1 MQEKKLR
8 KPDFLFE
15 VSWEVCNKIG
25 GIHTVLTSKLHSVDS
40 DLRNSHVF
48 IGPDLIKENEVNLEF
63 VEDMQIFKSWK
74 KHAADEGLIIRIGR
88 WNIEGKPIVF
98 LVDYT
103 RFFSEKNRIFSA
115 FWEDYHLDSLPGRW
129 DYIEANL
136 FGYAAGKAIHSFVN
150 YHKAFTK
157 SSIAHFHE
165 WMSGAGLLYLRK
177 HCPHVGCVFT
187 THATIIGRC
196 IAGNNMRLYDN
207 MANYNPD
214 NISNEFN
221 VRARYSLEK
230 NAALAS
236 DSFTT
241 VSDITAKECEH
252 FLGRLPDVIT
262 PNGFRITR
270 EVSRDR
276 QGRAVMTKVAEALLQ
291 LKLSDDVLF
300 IATSGRYEFKN
311 KGIDLFIQALGEIN
325 RTGSRREIVVFM
337 FIPAGSQGPSRE
349 LLHNIQSPD
358 KPVPIT
364 NRFLTHNLEDHYH
377 DRILQSVSENG
388 ICNSENDS
396 VKVIFVPSY
405 MNGKDGIFNLHY
417 YDLLTDVD
425 LTVFPSYYEPWGY
438 TPLESLAY
446 GTPTVT
452 TTLAGFGIWVKNEF
466 EHHPSVYIV
475 ERTDSN
481 MSDVVRQLSDII
493 LEQSE
498 ISDVRSKELKQN
510 TKEIAAK
517 ASWDSFIKYYNIA
530 YSTALAK
537 AAERYAN
544 YKLTEK
550 MEETQPYI
558 VSIPRDNANWYSMIV
573 HRTIPERLRPLD
585 ELSRNLWWSW
595 NQEAVNL
602 FKSVNE
608 NYWKKAEYNPIML
621 LDMVSYQEFKD
632 LENNEE
638 FVHKLNHV
646 YSLFIQYM
654 EAKEQIRTKSK
665 IAYFSMEYGLHSSL
679 KIYSGGLGI
688 LAGDYLKEASDK
700 GLNLVGLGLL
710 YKYGYFK
717 QKLSSLGDQ
726 VSEYEAQSFDKIP
739 ISPVRDEEGNWISV
753 EIAFPGRMLHAKVWR
768 VDIGRTELY
777 LLDTDIEN
785 NIEEDRAI
793 THHLYG
799 GDWENRLKQEILLGI
814 GGIRALT
821 KLGIDADVFH
831 CNEGHAAMIGFER
844 IHHLMQKY
852 SLKFYEAREVVR
864 ASSLFTTH
872 TPVPAGHDSFDE
884 SLLRK
889 YISHYPERFHI
900 SWERIVGL
908 GRMNPVDTNEKFS
921 MSCLAVNLSQEVNG
935 VSWLHGKVTR
945 EMFERMF
952 PGYLPEELF
961 IGYVT
966 NGVHYPTWTAPVWKD
981 LYNKTFGPDFAKHH
995 YDKSCFRNIQD
1006 VHNEIIWNIR
1016 NKLKIKLIDHIKNW
1030 ISSQNDINYYSPRE
1044 IVEIKETLDPA
1055 KLTIG
1060 FARRFATY
1068 KRAHLLFSNLEQL
1081 NDIVNSTDHPVQFI
1095 FAGKAHPADRAG
1107 QDLIKKIVEIS
1118 KYPQFLG
1125 KILFLENYDME
1136 LAAKMVRGVDIWLNT
1151 PTRPLEAS
1159 GTSGEKA
1166 VMNGVMHFSVLD
1178 GWWVEGYQ
1186 SDAGWALPIN
1196 SAYANNDF
1204 QNEMD
1209 AETIYSIIENEIT
1222 ELYYERNTSGIPIR
1236 WVERIK
1242 NSIEKVASNFTT
1254 NRMMNDYEEKY
1265 YNKLQKRSE
1274 EMCANDFSLAREITD
1289 WKYKVLKEWEGVE
1302 VISVKRPDME
1312 KEPILLGKEYEA
1324 EVLISMGLLNPED
1337 IGVEIL
1343 LAKQTSDFKKTIVMQ
1358 TEFSICARQTGE
1370 AMYRIKFVPTVS
1382 GTFFSAIR
1390 IYAKNPNLPHRQD
1403 FCLVK
1408 WV

>member
-1 MQEKKLR
+1 MHALDE
-8 KPDFLFE
+8 
-15 VSWEVCNKIG
+15 
-25 GIHTVLTSKLHSVDS
+25 
-40 DLRNSHVF
+40 DLRNAHIF
-48 IGPDLIKENEVNLEF
+48 IGPDLIKENEANPEF
-63 VEDMQIFKSWK
+63 IEDVQVFKSWK
-74 KHAADEGLIIRIGR
+74 GHAADEGLTVRIGR
-88 WNIEGKPIVF
+88 WNIEGKPTVF

-103 RFFSEKNRIFSA
+103 RFFSEKDRIFSA
-115 FWEDYHLDSLPGRW
+115 FWEDCHLDSLPGRW
-129 DYIEANL
+129 DYIEACL
-136 FGYAAGKAIHSFVN
+136 FGYAAGRAIQSFVN
-150 YHKAFTK
+150 YHKAF
-157 SSIAHFHE
+157 IRQPVAHFHE
-165 WMSGAGLLYLRK
+165 WMSGAGLLYLWK
-177 HCPHVGCVFT
+177 HSPGIACVFT
-187 THATIIGRC
+187 THATVIGRC
-196 IAGNNMRLYDN
+196 IAGNGMPLYDS
-207 MANYNPD
+207 MDSYNPD
-214 NISNEFN
+214 SASHDFN
-221 VRARYSLEK
+221 VRARYSLER
-230 NAALAS
+230 NSALAA
-236 DSFTT
+236 DCFTT

-270 EVSRDR
+270 QADAGRR
-276 QGRAVMTKVAEALLQ
+276 GRAAMTAVAEALLQ
-291 LKLSDDVLF
+291 VKLPDNVLF
-300 IATSGRYEFKN
+300 IGTSGRYEFKN
-311 KGIDLFIQALGEIN
+311 KGIDVLIQSLGEIN
-325 RTGSRREIVVFM
+325 RAGNGRETVVFL

-349 LLHNIQSPD
+349 LLHNIQYPDSPI
-358 KPVPIT
+358 PVT
-364 NRFLTHNLEDHYH
+364 NRFLTHNLDDHYH
-377 DRILQSVSENG
+377 DRILQSISENG
-388 ICNSENDS
+388 ISNSEKDA

-417 YDLLTDVD
+417 YDLLADMD

-446 GTPTVT
+446 GVPTVT

-466 EHHPSVYIV
+466 QHSPSVSII

-481 MSDVVRQLSDII
+481 MQEVVARLSEII
-493 LEQSE
+493 LEQCTR
-498 ISDVRSKELKQN
+498 SDVKIEEVKQN
-510 TKEIAAK
+510 TGEIAGK
-517 ASWDSFIKYYNIA
+517 ASWNSFIKYYNTA
-530 YSTALAK
+530 YSTALEK
-537 AAERYAN
+537 AAERYLN
-544 YKLTEK
+544 NKSSDK
-550 MEETQPYI
+550 MEETHPYT
-558 VSIPRDNANWYSMIV
+558 VSIPRDNMTWHSMIV

-595 NQEAVNL
+595 NQEAVDL
-602 FKSVNE
+602 FRSISGTYWIKS
-608 NYWKKAEYNPIML
+608 EYNPIMM

-632 LENNEE
+632 LENSED
-638 FVHKLNHV
+638 FVRKLNSV
-646 YSLFIQYM
+646 YNTFVQYM
-654 EAKEQIRTKSK
+654 SHKETVAKQSR

-700 GLNLVGLGLL
+700 KVNIVGVGLL

-726 VSEYEAQSFDKIP
+726 VSEYEAQSFDKVP
-739 ISPVRDEEGNWISV
+739 VSPVRDDDGNWIAI
-753 EIAFPGRMLHAKVWR
+753 EMAFPGRMLHAKVWKAD
-768 VDIGRTELY
+768 VGRTELY

-785 NIEEDRAI
+785 NSEEDRAI

-814 GGIRALT
+814 GGIRALN
-821 KLGIDADVFH
+821 KLGIIADVYH

-908 GRMNPVDTNEKFS
+908 GRMNPADAGEKFS

-935 VSWLHGKVTR
+935 VSQLHGKVTR

-952 PGYLPEELF
+952 PGYLAEELF

-966 NGVHYPTWTAPVWKD
+966 NGVHYPTWTAPAWKD
-981 LYNKTFGPDFAKHH
+981 MHNHIFGPDFARHN
-995 YDKSCFRNIQD
+995 YDISCFGNIQNVD
-1006 VHNEIIWNIR
+1006 NEVIWSIR
-1016 NKLKIKLIDHIKNW
+1016 NKLKSKLINHIKEW
-1030 ISSQNDINYYSPRE
+1030 ISSRNDINYYSPRE
-1044 IVEIKETLDPA
+1044 IVEIKETLDSA
-1055 KLTIG
+1055 KLTVG

-1068 KRAHLLFSNLEQL
+1068 KRAHLLFSNLDQL
-1081 NDIVNSTDHPVQFI
+1081 NDIVNSPQHPVQFI
-1095 FAGKAHPADRAG
+1095 FAGKAHPADREG

-1151 PTRPLEAS
+1151 PTRPMEAS

-1178 GWWVEGYQ
+1178 GWWVEGYK

-1196 SAYANNDF
+1196 AVYASSDF
-1204 QNEMD
+1204 QNELD
-1209 AETIYSIIENEIT
+1209 AETVYSIIDNEISP
-1222 ELYYERNTSGIPIR
+1222 LYYERNTAGIPVQWIA
-1236 WVERIK
+1236 RIK

-1265 YNKLQKRSE
+1265 YNRLQERSKRLTDDS
-1274 EMCANDFSLAREITD
+1274 FKLAREITD
-1289 WKYKVLKEWEGVE
+1289 WKYKVLKEWESVE
-1302 VISVKRPDME
+1302 AVSVKRPDME
-1312 KEPILLGKEYEA
+1312 KEPILLGKEYEL
-1324 EVLISMGLLNPED
+1324 EVMVATGLLNPED

-1343 LAKQTSDFKKTIVMQ
+1343 LAKQAGDVKTVFMHE
-1358 TEFSICARQTGE
+1358 EFSVFSRRTGE
-1370 AMYRIKFVPTVS
+1370 ATYRLKFVPTAS

-1390 IYAKNPNLPHRQD
+1390 IYAKNPALPHRQD

-1408 WV
+1408 WI

>member
-1 MQEKKLR
+1 MYSLDE
-8 KPDFLFE
+8 
-15 VSWEVCNKIG
+15 
-25 GIHTVLTSKLHSVDS
+25 H
-40 DLRNSHVF
+40 LRNSHVF

-63 VEDMQIFKSWK
+63 IEDTQIFKSWK
-74 KHAADEGLIIRIGR
+74 NHLADEGLIIRTGR

-103 RFFSEKNRIFSA
+103 RFFSEKDRIFSE
-115 FWEDYHLDSLPGRW
+115 FWEDYRLDSLPGRW

-136 FGYAAGKAIHSFVN
+136 FGYAAGKVIQSFVN

-157 SSIAHFHE
+157 SPLAHFHE

-177 HCPHVGCVFT
+177 YSPNVACVFT

-196 IAGNNMRLYDN
+196 IAGNDMPLYEN
-207 MANYNPD
+207 IANYNPD
-214 NISNEFN
+214 NISHNFN

-230 NAALAS
+230 NSALAS
-236 DSFTT
+236 DCFTT
-241 VSDITAKECEH
+241 VSDITAKECEY
-252 FLGRLPDVIT
+252 FLGRTPDVIT

-270 EVSRDR
+270 EVNSSKK
-276 QGRAVMTKVAEALLQ
+276 GRAVMTKVAEALLQ
-291 LKLSDDVLF
+291 VKLSENALF
-300 IATSGRYEFKN
+300 VGTSGRYEYKN
-311 KGIDLFIQALGEIN
+311 KGIDLFIKSLGDIN
-325 RTGSRREIVVFM
+325 RAGSSREIVVFI
-337 FIPAGSQGPSRE
+337 FVPAGSQGPSRE
-349 LLHNIQSPD
+349 LLHNIQNPD
-358 KPVPIT
+358 NPVPVT
-364 NRFLTHNLEDHYH
+364 NRFLTHNLDDHYH
-377 DRILQSVSENG
+377 DRILQSISENG
-388 ICNSENDS
+388 ISNSEENS

-405 MNGKDGIFNLHY
+405 MNGKDGVFNLHY
-417 YDLLTDVD
+417 YDLLTDMD

-446 GTPTVT
+446 RTPTVT

-466 EHHPSVYIV
+466 ENHPSVQII

-481 MSDVVRQLSDII
+481 TPEVVACLSEII
-493 LEQSE
+493 LEQCAM
-498 ISDVRSKELKQN
+498 SDVRIEELKQN
-510 TKEIAAK
+510 TRDVANK
-517 ASWDSFIKYYNIA
+517 ASWDNFIKYYDTA
-530 YSTALAK
+530 YSIALAK
-537 AAERYAN
+537 AKERYSGH
-544 YKLTEK
+544 KIIEK

-558 VSIPRDNANWYSMIV
+558 VSIPRDNANWHSMIV

-585 ELSRNLWWSW
+585 ELSRNIWWSW

-602 FKSVNE
+602 FKSINE
-608 NYWKKAEYNPIML
+608 VHWKKSEYNPIMM
-621 LDMVSYQEFKD
+621 LDLVSYQEFKD

-646 YSLFIQYM
+646 YKLFVQYM
-654 EAKEQIRTKSK
+654 SNKEDIQKKTK

-700 GLNLVGLGLL
+700 EVNLVGVGLL

-717 QKLSSLGDQ
+717 QKLSSAGDQ

-739 ISPVRDEEGNWISV
+739 ISPVRDEDGNWISV

-785 NIEEDRAI
+785 NIEEDRAV

-814 GGIRALT
+814 GGIRALE
-821 KLGIDADVFH
+821 KLGIKADVYH

-852 SLKFYEAREVVR
+852 NLKFYEAREVVR

-889 YISHYPERFHI
+889 YISHYPERFHV
-900 SWERIVGL
+900 SWERIIGL
-908 GRMNPVDTNEKFS
+908 GRMNPVDGNEKFS

-935 VSWLHGKVTR
+935 VSQLHGKVTR
-945 EMFERMF
+945 EMLEKMF

-966 NGVHYPTWTAPVWKD
+966 NGVHYPTWTAPIWKD
-981 LYNKTFGPDFAKHH
+981 LYNKTFGADFANHH

-1016 NKLKIKLIDHIKNW
+1016 NKLKSKLITHIKNW
-1030 ISSQNDINYYSPRE
+1030 ISNQNDLNYYSPRE

-1081 NDIVNSTDHPVQFI
+1081 NDIVNHPVRPVQFI
-1095 FAGKAHPADRAG
+1095 FAGKAHPADKAG

-1166 VMNGVMHFSVLD
+1166 VMNGVLHFSVLD
-1178 GWWVEGYQ
+1178 GWWVEGYRD
-1186 SDAGWALPIN
+1186 DAGWALPIN
-1196 SAYANNDF
+1196 SIYANNDF
-1204 QNEMD
+1204 QNELD

-1222 ELYYERNTSGIPIR
+1222 TLYYDRNSSGIPVQWIS
-1236 WVERIK
+1236 RIK

-1265 YNKLQKRSE
+1265 YNKLQKRSKE
-1274 EMCANDFSLAREITD
+1274 LIADDFKLAREITD
-1289 WKYKVLKEWEGVE
+1289 WKYKALKEWESVE
-1302 VISVKRPDME
+1302 VISVERPDME
-1312 KEPILLGKEYEA
+1312 KEPILLGKEYEV
-1324 EVLISMGLLNPED
+1324 EVMLVTGLLNPED

-1343 LAKQTSDFKKTIVMQ
+1343 LAKQSGETKTIVMQ
-1358 TEFSICARQTGE
+1358 TEFNITSRRTGE
-1370 AMYRIKFVPTVS
+1370 ATYKIKFVPTAS
-1382 GTFFSAIR
+1382 GTFLSAIR
-1390 IYAKNPNLPHRQD
+1390 IYAKNPNTPHRQD

>member
-1 MQEKKLR
+1 
-8 KPDFLFE
+8 
-15 VSWEVCNKIG
+15 
-25 GIHTVLTSKLHSVDS
+25 LTSKLYALDEG
-40 DLRNSHVF
+40 LKNAHVF
-48 IGPDLIKENEVNLEF
+48 IGPDLIKENEVNIEF
-63 VEDMQIFKSWK
+63 AEDAQIFKSWK
-74 KHAADEGLIIRIGR
+74 NHAANEGLIVRIGR

-103 RFFSEKNRIFSA
+103 RFFEEKDKIFSA
-115 FWEDYHLDSLPGRW
+115 FWEDYRLDSLPGRW

-136 FGYAAGKAIHSFVN
+136 FGYAAGRVIRSFVN
-150 YHKAFTK
+150 YHKAFAK
-157 SSIAHFHE
+157 NAIAHFHE
-165 WMSGAGLLYLRK
+165 WMSGAGLLYLQK
-177 HCPHVGCVFT
+177 HSPNVACVFT
-187 THATIIGRC
+187 THATVVGRC
-196 IAGNNMRLYDN
+196 IAGNDMPLYDN
-207 MANYNPD
+207 MAGYNPD
-214 NISNEFN
+214 AVSRDFN

-230 NAALAS
+230 NAALAA
-236 DSFTT
+236 DCFTT
-241 VSDITAKECEH
+241 VSDITAKECEY
-252 FLGRLPDVIT
+252 FLGRVPDVIT
-262 PNGFRITR
+262 PNGFRITM
-270 EVSRDR
+270 EVNTDKR
-276 QGRAVMTKVAEALLQ
+276 GRAVMNRVAEALLQ
-291 LKLSDDVLF
+291 TKPAENAVF
-300 IATSGRYEFKN
+300 VGTSGRYEFKN
-311 KGIDLFIQALGEIN
+311 KGLDLFIRALGEIN
-325 RTGSRREIVVFM
+325 RAGSPREIIVFI
-337 FIPAGSQGPSRE
+337 FVPAGSQGPSRE
-349 LLHNIQSPD
+349 LLHNLQYPDSPI
-358 KPVPIT
+358 PVT
-364 NRFLTHNLEDHYH
+364 NRFITHNLDDHYH

-388 ICNSENDS
+388 ISNSEADK

-417 YDLLTDVD
+417 YDLLVDMD

-446 GTPTVT
+446 GVPTVT

-466 EHHPSVYIV
+466 AHSPAVSVI

-481 MSDVVRQLSDII
+481 VPDVVARLSERI
-493 LEQSE
+493 LEQCSMP
-498 ISDVRSKELKQN
+498 DVRIEELRRN
-510 TKEIAAK
+510 TKEVADR
-517 ASWDSFIKYYNIA
+517 ASWDGFIKYYNTA
-530 YSTALAK
+530 YSVALEKTAA
-537 AAERYAN
+537 RYSTH
-544 YKLTEK
+544 KLTEK
-550 MEETQPYI
+550 MEETHPYI
-558 VSIPRDNANWYSMIV
+558 VSIPKDNVNWHRMIV
-573 HRTIPERLRPLD
+573 HRTIPELLRPLD

-602 FKSVNE
+602 FKSINE
-608 NYWKKAEYNPIML
+608 DHWKKSEYNPIMM
-621 LDMVSYQEFKD
+621 LDMVSYQKFKD
-632 LENNEE
+632 LENNGE
-638 FVHKLNHV
+638 FVNKLNHV
-646 YSLFIQYM
+646 YNLFVQYM
-654 EAKEQIRTKSK
+654 SHKEETRKKSR

-700 GLNLVGLGLL
+700 KVNIVGVGLL

-717 QKLSSLGDQ
+717 QKLSSAGDQ
-726 VSEYEAQSFDKIP
+726 VSEYEEQSFDKIP
-739 ISPVRDEEGNWISV
+739 VSSVRDEDGNWISI
-753 EIAFPGRMLHAKVWR
+753 EIAFPGRMLHAKVWK
-768 VDIGRTELY
+768 VDVGRTELY

-785 NIEEDRAI
+785 NIEEDRTI

-814 GGIRALT
+814 GGIRALE
-821 KLGIDADVFH
+821 KLGIEADVYH

-844 IHHLMQKY
+844 MHHLMQKHN
-852 SLKFYEAREVVR
+852 LKFYEAREVVR

-889 YISHYPERFHI
+889 YISHYPERFHV

-908 GRMNPVDTNEKFS
+908 GRMNPGDAGEKFS
-921 MSCLAVNLSQEVNG
+921 MSCLAVNLSQDVNG

-945 EMFERMF
+945 EMLEPMF

-966 NGVHYPTWTAPVWKD
+966 NGVHYPTWTAPIWKD
-981 LYNKTFGPDFAKHH
+981 LYNKTFGPDFAGHN
-995 YDKSCFRNIQD
+995 YDKSCFKNIRN
-1006 VHNEIIWNIR
+1006 VSSEIIWNIR
-1016 NKLKIKLIDHIKNW
+1016 NKLRNKLIAHIKNW

-1044 IVEIKETLDPA
+1044 IVEIKETLDPE

-1068 KRAHLLFSNLEQL
+1068 KRAHLLFSNLDQL
-1081 NDIVNSTDHPVQFI
+1081 NDIVNHPLRPVQFV
-1095 FAGKAHPADRAG
+1095 FAGKAHPADKAG

-1178 GWWVEGYQ
+1178 GWWVEGYE

-1196 SAYANNDF
+1196 AAYANNDF
-1204 QNEMD
+1204 QNELD

-1222 ELYYERNTSGIPIR
+1222 MLYYERNANNIPEQWIA
-1236 WVERIK
+1236 RIK

-1265 YNKLQKRSE
+1265 YNKLRKRSE
-1274 EMCANDFSLAREITD
+1274 ELIADDFKLAREITD
-1289 WKYKVLKEWEGVE
+1289 WKYKVLKEWESVE
-1302 VISVKRPDME
+1302 MVSVKRPDME

-1324 EVLISMGLLNPED
+1324 EVIVSTGLLTPED

-1343 LAKQTSDFKKTIVMQ
+1343 LAEQSGDIKTIVMQ
-1358 TEFSICARQTGE
+1358 TEFGIFSRRTGE
-1370 AMYRIKFVPTVS
+1370 ATYRIKFAPTVS

>member
-1 MQEKKLR
+1 MQEEKLR
-8 KPDFLFE
+8 RPDFLFE

-25 GIHTVLTSKLHSVDS
+25 GIHTVLTSKLYAVDES
-40 DLRNSHVF
+40 LRNTHVF
-48 IGPDLIKENEVNLEF
+48 IGPDLIKENEANPEF
-63 VEDMQIFKSWK
+63 IEDTQIFKSWK
-74 KHAADEGLIIRIGR
+74 NQAADEGLVIRTGR

-103 RFFSEKNRIFSA
+103 RFFSEKDRIFSE
-115 FWEDYHLDSLPGRW
+115 FWEDYRLDSLPGRW

-136 FGYAAGKAIHSFVN
+136 FGYAAGRAIRSFVN
-150 YHKAFTK
+150 YHRAFTRNP
-157 SSIAHFHE
+157 IAHFHE

-177 HCPHVGCVFT
+177 YSPNVACVFT

-196 IAGNNMRLYDN
+196 IAGNDMPLYEN
-207 MANYNPD
+207 IASYNPD
-214 NISNEFN
+214 SISSDFN

-230 NAALAS
+230 NSALAS
-236 DSFTT
+236 DCFTT

-252 FLGRLPDVIT
+252 FLGRIPDVIT
-262 PNGFRITR
+262 PNGFRVTR
-270 EVSRDR
+270 EANTGRK
-276 QGRAVMTKVAEALLQ
+276 GRAVMTGVAEALLQ
-291 LKLSDDVLF
+291 VKLSDNVF
-300 IATSGRYEFKN
+300 FAGTSGRYEFKN
-311 KGIDLFIQALGEIN
+311 KGIDLFIKSLGDIN
-325 RTGSRREIVVFM
+325 RIGGNREIVVFI
-337 FIPAGSQGPSRE
+337 FVPAGSQGPSRE
-349 LLHNIQSPD
+349 LLHNIQYPDSPI
-358 KPVPIT
+358 PIT
-364 NRFLTHNLEDHYH
+364 NRFITHNLEDHYH
-377 DRILQSVSENG
+377 DRILQAISENG
-388 ICNSENDS
+388 LSNSEKDS

-405 MNGKDGIFNLHY
+405 MNGKDGVFNLHY
-417 YDLLTDVD
+417 YDLLTDMD

-446 GTPTVT
+446 GVPTVT
-452 TTLAGFGIWVKNEF
+452 TTLAGFGVWVKNEIGDS
-466 EHHPSVYIV
+466 PSVFVI

-481 MSDVVRQLSDII
+481 IPEVVAKLSEII
-493 LEQSE
+493 LEQCSLP
-498 ISDVRSKELKQN
+498 DVRIEELKQN
-510 TKEIAAK
+510 TKEVAGR
-517 ASWDSFIKYYNIA
+517 ASWNNFIKYYSIA
-530 YSTALAK
+530 YSSALEK
-537 AAERYAN
+537 AAERYIN
-544 YKLTEK
+544 HKITEK

-558 VSIPRDNANWYSMIV
+558 VSIPRDSANWHSMIV

-608 NYWKKAEYNPIML
+608 THWKKSEYNPIMM

-646 YSLFIQYM
+646 HDMFTRYM
-654 EAKEQIRTKSK
+654 SEKENILKKNR

-700 GLNLVGLGLL
+700 EVNLVGVGLL

-717 QKLSSLGDQ
+717 QKLSSSGDQ

-739 ISPVRDEEGNWISV
+739 ISPVRDDDGNWISV

-785 NIEEDRAI
+785 NIDEDRAI

-814 GGIRALT
+814 GGIRALK
-821 KLGIDADVFH
+821 KLGIESDVYH

-844 IHHLMQKY
+844 IHLLMQKH

-889 YISHYPERFHI
+889 YISHYPERFHV

-908 GRMNPVDTNEKFS
+908 GRMNPADTNEKFS

-935 VSWLHGKVTR
+935 VSRLHGKVTR
-945 EMFERMF
+945 EMLEKMF
-952 PGYLPEELF
+952 PGYLSEELF

-966 NGVHYPTWTAPVWKD
+966 NGVHYPTWTAPIWKE

-995 YDKSCFRNIQD
+995 YDKSCFRHIQD

-1016 NKLKIKLIDHIKNW
+1016 NKLKTKLINHIKNW

-1081 NDIVNSTDHPVQFI
+1081 NDIVNNPARPVQFI
-1095 FAGKAHPADRAG
+1095 FAGKAHPADKAG

-1178 GWWVEGYQ
+1178 GWWVEGYR

-1196 SAYANNDF
+1196 SVYANNDF
-1204 QNEMD
+1204 QNELD

-1222 ELYYERNTSGIPIR
+1222 TLYYKRNAGGIPVQWIA
-1236 WVERIK
+1236 RIK

-1265 YNKLQKRSE
+1265 YNKLQKRSQE
-1274 EMCANDFSLAREITD
+1274 LIADDFKLAREITD
-1289 WKYKVLKEWEGVE
+1289 WKYKVLKEWESVE
-1302 VISVKRPDME
+1302 VVSVKRPDME

-1324 EVLISMGLLNPED
+1324 EVMISTGLLNPED

-1343 LAKQTSDFKKTIVMQ
+1343 LAKQSGDIKTIVMQ
-1358 TEFSICARQTGE
+1358 TEFNISSCMTGE
-1370 AMYRIKFVPTVS
+1370 ATYRIKFVPTAS

-1390 IYAKNPNLPHRQD
+1390 IYAKNPDLPHRQD

>member
-1 MQEKKLR
+1 MQDKEAL

-25 GIHTVLTSKLHSVDS
+25 GIHTVLTSKMYSLDEE
-40 DLRNSHVF
+40 LRNTHVF

-63 VEDMQIFKSWK
+63 TEDTLIFKSWK
-74 KHAADEGLIIRIGR
+74 NHAADEGLIIRIGR

-103 RFFSEKNRIFSA
+103 RFFEEKDRIFSS

-136 FGYAAGKAIHSFVN
+136 FGYAAGRVIRSFVN
-150 YHKAFTK
+150 YHKAFARNA
-157 SSIAHFHE
+157 IAHFHE
-165 WMSGAGLLYLRK
+165 WMSGAGLLYLQK
-177 HCPHVGCVFT
+177 HSPNVACVFT
-187 THATIIGRC
+187 THATVIGRS
-196 IAGNNMRLYDN
+196 IAGNNMPLYDN
-207 MANYNPD
+207 IETYNPD
-214 NISNEFN
+214 NISRDFN

-230 NAALAS
+230 NSALAA
-236 DSFTT
+236 DCFTT
-241 VSDITAKECEH
+241 VSEITARECEH
-252 FLGRLPDVIT
+252 FLGRIPDVVT
-262 PNGFRITR
+262 PNGFRITKQT
-270 EVSRDR
+270 EP
-276 QGRAVMTKVAEALLQ
+276 GGTGKAVMIRIAEALLQ
-291 LKLSDDVLF
+291 IKLSEDAIF
-300 IATSGRYEFKN
+300 IGTSGRYEFKN
-311 KGIDLFIQALGEIN
+311 KGLDLFIKALGDVN
-325 RTGSRREIVVFM
+325 KAAPPKEIVVFI
-337 FIPAGSQGPSRE
+337 FVPAGSQGPSRE
-349 LLHNIQSPD
+349 LLHNLQYPENPIT
-358 KPVPIT
+358 IT
-364 NRFLTHNLEDHYH
+364 NRFVTHNLDDHYH
-377 DRILQSVSENG
+377 DLILKSISENG
-388 ICNSENDS
+388 VSNSEKDR
-396 VKVIFVPSY
+396 VKIIFVPSY

-417 YDLLTDVD
+417 YDLLSDMD

-446 GTPTVT
+446 GVPTVT

-466 EHHPSVYIV
+466 GHSPAVSII

-481 MSDVVRQLSDII
+481 IAEVVTQLTKRIIEQCLMSDV
-493 LEQSE
+493 ETA
-498 ISDVRSKELKQN
+498 ELKQN
-510 TKEIAAK
+510 AKEVADR
-517 ASWDSFIKYYNIA
+517 ASWENFIKYYNTA
-530 YSTALAK
+530 YSVALNK
-537 AAERYAN
+537 TAERCLN
-544 YKLTEK
+544 NKLIEK
-550 MEETQPYI
+550 MEETHPYV
-558 VSIPRDNANWYSMIV
+558 VSIPRDSIHWQSIIV
-573 HRTIPERLRPLD
+573 QRTIPERLRPLD

-602 FKSVNE
+602 FKSINE
-608 NYWKKAEYNPIML
+608 DYLQKTEYNPIRML
-621 LDMVSYQEFKD
+621 DLVSYQEFKD
-632 LENNEE
+632 LENSEE
-638 FVHKLNHV
+638 FVQKLNYV
-646 YSLFIQYM
+646 YDSFMRYM
-654 EAKEQIRTKSK
+654 SEKNNIAKKSR

-700 GLNLVGLGLL
+700 KLNLVAVGLL

-717 QKLSSLGDQ
+717 QKLSSSGDQ

-739 ISPVRDEEGNWISV
+739 VSPVRDGDGNWISI
-753 EIAFPGRMLHAKVWR
+753 EIAFPGRMLHARVWKVD
-768 VDIGRTELY
+768 VGRTELY

-785 NIEEDRAI
+785 NIDEDRAI

-814 GGIRALT
+814 GGIRALE
-821 KLGIDADVFH
+821 KLGIEANVYH

-844 IHHLMQKY
+844 IHRLMQKY
-852 SLKFYEAREVVR
+852 NLKFYEAREVVR

-884 SLLRK
+884 SLMRK
-889 YISHYPERFHI
+889 YISHYPERFHV

-908 GRMNPVDTNEKFS
+908 GRMNPADTNEKFS

-945 EMFERMF
+945 EMFDKMF

-966 NGVHYPTWTAPVWKD
+966 NGVHYPTWTAPIWKD
-981 LYNKTFGPDFAKHH
+981 LYDKAFGPDFARHH
-995 YDKSCFRNIQD
+995 YDKSCFKNIQD
-1006 VHNEIIWNIR
+1006 INNEIIWNIR
-1016 NKLKIKLIDHIKNW
+1016 NLLKSKLIMHIKDW
-1030 ISSQNDINYYSPRE
+1030 ISNQNDINYYSPRE
-1044 IVEIKETLDPA
+1044 IVEITETLDPS

-1068 KRAHLLFSNLEQL
+1068 KRAHLLFSNLDQL
-1081 NDIVNSTDHPVQFI
+1081 NDIVNSPERPVQFI
-1095 FAGKAHPADRAG
+1095 FAGKAHPADKAG

-1178 GWWVEGYQ
+1178 GWWVEGYK

-1196 SAYANNDF
+1196 AVYANNDF
-1204 QNEMD
+1204 QNELD

-1222 ELYYERNTSGIPIR
+1222 PLYYRRNGNNIPAQWIA
-1236 WVERIK
+1236 RIK

-1254 NRMMNDYEEKY
+1254 NRMMNDYEEQY
-1265 YNKLQKRSE
+1265 YNKLQKRSQE
-1274 EMCANDFSLAREITD
+1274 LIADDFKLVREITD
-1289 WKYKVLKEWEGVE
+1289 WKYKVLKEWESVE
-1302 VISVKRPDME
+1302 IVSVERPDME
-1312 KEPILLGKEYEA
+1312 KEAILLGKEYEA
-1324 EVLISMGLLNPED
+1324 EVVISTGLLSPED
-1337 IGVEIL
+1337 IGVEML
-1343 LAKQTSDFKKTIVMQ
+1343 LAEQSGDSKTIVMQ
-1358 TEFSICARQTGE
+1358 TEFNIFSRSTGE
-1370 AMYRIKFVPTVS
+1370 AKYRIKFVPTVS

>member
-1 MQEKKLR
+1 MHEGRLQS
-8 KPDFLFE
+8 PDFLFE
-15 VSWEVCNKIG
+15 VSWEVCNKVG
-25 GIHTVLTSKLHSVDS
+25 GIHTVLTSKMYAVDE
-40 DLRNSHVF
+40 DLRNAHVF
-48 IGPDLIKENEVNLEF
+48 IGPDLIKENEINLEF
-63 VEDMQIFKSWK
+63 IEDTQIFKSWK
-74 KHAADEGLIIRIGR
+74 NRAADEGLVIRVGR

-103 RFFSEKNRIFSA
+103 RFFSEKDKIFSA
-115 FWEDYHLDSLPGRW
+115 FWEDYYLDSLPGRW

-136 FGYAAGKAIHSFVN
+136 FGYVAGRVIQSFVN

-157 SSIAHFHE
+157 RAIAHFHE
-165 WMSGAGLLYLRK
+165 WMSGAGLLYLKK
-177 HCPHVGCVFT
+177 HSPNVACVFT

-196 IAGNNMRLYDN
+196 IAGNNMPLYDN
-207 MANYNPD
+207 IANYNPD
-214 NISNEFN
+214 SISHDFN

-230 NAALAS
+230 NSALAA
-236 DSFTT
+236 DCFTT

-270 EVSRDR
+270 KANTKRK
-276 QGRAVMTKVAEALLQ
+276 GRSVMTKVAEALLQ
-291 LKLSDDVLF
+291 TKLSDDVFF
-300 IATSGRYEFKN
+300 IGTSGRYEYKN
-311 KGIDLFIQALGEIN
+311 KGIDLFIRALGEIN
-325 RTGSRREIVVFM
+325 RAGSKREIVVFM

-349 LLHNIQSPD
+349 LLHNIQYPD
-358 KPVPIT
+358 NPIPVT
-364 NRFLTHNLEDHYH
+364 NKFITHNLDDYYH
-377 DRILQSVSENG
+377 DRILQSISENG
-388 ICNSENDS
+388 ISNSERDT

-405 MNGKDGIFNLHY
+405 MNENDGIFNLHY
-417 YDLLTDVD
+417 YDLLTDMD

-446 GTPTVT
+446 GVPTVT

-466 EHHPSVYIV
+466 ETSPSVTVI

-481 MSDVVRQLSDII
+481 IPYVVARLSEII
-493 LEQSE
+493 LEQCALT
-498 ISDVRSKELKQN
+498 DVRIAELKQN
-510 TKEIAAK
+510 TKEVANK
-517 ASWDSFIKYYNIA
+517 ASWDSFIQYYNTA
-530 YSTALAK
+530 YSIALEK
-537 AAERYAN
+537 AAERYSIN
-544 YKLTEK
+544 KLSEK

-558 VSIPRDNANWYSMIV
+558 VSIQRDNINWHSMIV
-573 HRTIPERLRPLD
+573 HRIVPERLRPLD

-595 NQEAVNL
+595 NQEAINL
-602 FKSVNE
+602 FKSINE
-608 NYWKKAEYNPIML
+608 AHWKKSEYNPIMM

-632 LENNEE
+632 LENNED
-638 FVHKLNHV
+638 FVQKLNHV
-646 YSLFIQYM
+646 YNLFVKYM
-654 EAKEQIRTKSK
+654 SQKEEIRQTNR

-700 GLNLVGLGLL
+700 KVNLVGVGLL

-717 QKLSSLGDQ
+717 QKLSSSGDQ

-739 ISPVRDEEGNWISV
+739 VSPVRDDEGNWISV

-768 VDIGRTELY
+768 ADVGRTELY

-785 NIEEDRAI
+785 NIDEDRSI

-814 GGIRALT
+814 GGIRALE
-821 KLGIDADVFH
+821 KLGVEVDVYH

-852 SLKFYEAREVVR
+852 NLKFYEAREVVR

-889 YISHYPERFHI
+889 YISHYPERFHV

-908 GRMNPVDTNEKFS
+908 GRMNPTDTNEKFS

-945 EMFERMF
+945 EMLEKMF
-952 PGYLPEELF
+952 PGYLSEELY

-966 NGVHYPTWTAPVWKD
+966 NGVHYPTWTAPAWKD

-995 YDKSCFRNIQD
+995 YDKSCFRNIQE
-1006 VHNEIIWNIR
+1006 VNGEIIWGIR
-1016 NKLKIKLIDHIKNW
+1016 NKLKSKLINHIKNW

-1044 IVEIKETLDPA
+1044 IVEIKETLNPA

-1068 KRAHLLFSNLEQL
+1068 KRAHLLFSNLDQL
-1081 NDIVNSTDHPVQFI
+1081 NDIVNHPARPVQFI
-1095 FAGKAHPADRAG
+1095 FAGKAHPADKAG

-1178 GWWVEGYQ
+1178 GWWVEGYR
-1186 SDAGWALPIN
+1186 SDSGWALPIN
-1196 SAYANNDF
+1196 AVYANNDF
-1204 QNEMD
+1204 QNELD
-1209 AETIYSIIENEIT
+1209 AETIYSIIENEIAP
-1222 ELYYERNTSGIPIR
+1222 LYYERNSNGIPAQWIS
-1236 WVERIK
+1236 RIK

-1254 NRMMNDYEEKY
+1254 NRMMNDYEEKF
-1265 YNKLQKRSE
+1265 YNKLQERSKLLI
-1274 EMCANDFSLAREITD
+1274 ADDFKLAREITD
-1289 WKYKVLKEWEGVE
+1289 WKYKVLKEWESVE
-1302 VISVKRPDME
+1302 VVSVQRPDME

-1324 EVLISMGLLNPED
+1324 EVMIATGLLNPED

-1343 LAKQTSDFKKTIVMQ
+1343 LAKQSGDVKTIVMQ
-1358 TEFSICARQTGE
+1358 TEFSIFSRQIGE
-1370 AMYRIKFVPTVS
+1370 ATYRIKFVPTAS